1 MNIRNLCFLLLL
13 TFSCIN
19 SALSDEITIRPDAP
33 ERYSVVKGDTLWDIS
48 KHFLNDP
55 WLWPEVWQLNPEITN
70 PHLIYPGDI
79 IFLTYDRNGRPQLSV
94 QRGRP
99 TMKLSPSARS
109 SRIDKAIPTI
119 PIDAIH
125 QFLTRGGILTKEE
138 YEKSPYIVAFQDDRI
153 VAATTDTAYVRGL
166 PQERK
171 TNLYSIVRLGK
182 PYRDPQG
189 DNQIIGYE
197 TIEIGSAELEKY
209 GDPSTLKITDV
220 NREVL
225 AGDRIFPASDNDALE
240 NYFPHAPGKGIEG
253 IIIAVLD
260 GVSRIGQFHV
270 VAINRGEAAGIEKG
284 HVFSVYQSGR
294 KVRDTYSQNE
304 LDQNLTLP
312 DTEAGHILIF
322 RTFQKISYG
331 LVMRARKDIRLFDKI
346 STPQ

>member
-13 TFSCIN
+13 TFLCVN
-19 SALSDEITIRPDAP
+19 PATGDEITIRPDAP
-33 ERYSVVKGDTLWDIS
+33 ERYIVVKGDTLWDIS

-55 WLWPEVWQLNPEITN
+55 WLWPEVWQLNPEIAN

-79 IFLTYDRNGRPQLSV
+79 IFLTYDREGRPQLSV

-99 TMKLSPSARS
+99 TMKLSPSARA

-119 PIDAIH
+119 PVDAIH
-125 QFLTRGGILTKEE
+125 QFLTRGGILSKEE
-138 YEKSPYIVAFQDDRI
+138 YEKSPYIIAFQDDRI

-166 PQERK
+166 SEEKKSP
-171 TNLYSIVRLGK
+171 LYSIVRLGK
-182 PYRDPQG
+182 AYKDPENG
-189 DNQIIGYE
+189 NQIIGYE
-197 TIEIGSAELEKY
+197 TIEVGSAELERF
-209 GDPSTLKITDV
+209 GDPATLKITHV

-225 AGDRIFPASDNDALE
+225 AGDRVFPASDGDALE
-240 NYFPHAPGKGIEG
+240 SYFPRSPETDIEG
-253 IIIAVLD
+253 VIIAVLD

-270 VAINRGEAAGIEKG
+270 VAINKGETAGIEKG

-294 KVRDTYSQNE
+294 QVRDVYANNNQEQTV
-304 LDQNLTLP
+304 TLP

-322 RTFQKISYG
+322 RTFENVSYG

-346 STPQ
+346 RTPQ